1 MGSLES
7 DTTERLHF
15 HFSLSCIGEGNGNPL
30 QSSCLENPRDGGAG
44 WAAVYG
50 VAQSWTWLKRL
61 SSSSS
66 SMICLCLTAKLFSR
80 LAVPFYIPII
90 NYASLAAPGNN
101 KIWIFK
107 KAILIGEWWYC
118 TMVLICISQQLM
130 ISIMFPCVHWPSTS
144 FICEVSIQTLCPLFE
159 FSFSYCW
166 VWEFFTHSGVN
177 TYVICKYFLSL
188 CILSFHFLN
197 GVFCRARAFNF
208 NEVQFIFFF
217 FSFVILVI
225 SLYSPRSQKCSPIYS
240 FKSCYLDLWSI
251 LSYLLYKV
259 WDIH

>member
-30 QSSCLENPRDGGAG
+30 QCSCLENPRDRGAG

-50 VAQSWTWLKRL
+50 VAQSWTWLKQL

-66 SMICLCLTAKLFSR
+66 SMIGLCLTAKLFSR

-107 KAILIGEWWYC
+107 KAILIGVWWYC

-144 FICEVSIQTLCPLFE
+144 FLCEVSIQTLCPLFE

-166 VWEFFTHSGVN
+166 VWEFFTHSGLN
-177 TYVICKYFLSL
+177 TYVICKYFLSVSCL
-188 CILSFHFLN
+188 FIFLMVSFAEQELLILMRSNLS
-197 GVFCRARAFNF
+197 
-208 NEVQFIFFF
+208 FFF
-217 FSFVILVI
+217 FLLWFWW
-225 SLYSPRSQKCSPIYS
+225 SLCITQGHKNV
-240 FKSCYLDLWSI
+240 
-251 LSYLLYKV
+251 LLYIPLKV
-259 WDIH
+259 VI